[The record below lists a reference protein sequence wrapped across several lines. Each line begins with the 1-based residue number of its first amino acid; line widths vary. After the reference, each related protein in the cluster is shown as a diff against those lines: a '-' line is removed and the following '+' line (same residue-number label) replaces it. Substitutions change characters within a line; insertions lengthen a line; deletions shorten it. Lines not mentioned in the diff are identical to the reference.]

1 MTGKEFYRFIH
12 SPEGKGRHFIDMDN
26 IVLEVSEAEAHEY
39 SAERNHHYYIQAQEE
54 DWNTLSLYVIE
65 NESGCSGEEVIPDDA
80 QDVEA
85 EAIMRLGNSALH
97 TALSQLDAESYR
109 LISTLYLADK
119 RKSLRQLSSES
130 GIPVMTLQNRKKKAL
145 AFLLQKLS

>member
-12 SPEGKGRHFIDMDN
+12 SSEGLGRHFIDMDD
-26 IVLEVSEAEAHEY
+26 IVLETTEEETRKY
-39 SAERNHHYYIQAQEE
+39 KTEMNHHYYIQSQEE
-54 DWNTLSLYVIE
+54 GWNTLSLYVIE
-65 NESGCSGEEVIPDDA
+65 NGSGCSGEEVIQDDA

-85 EAIMRLGNSALH
+85 EVIMRLGNSALH

-130 GIPVMTLQNRKKKAL
+130 GIPVMTLQDRKKKAF